1 MDSLPVE
8 ADKIDS
14 MAQARPDS
22 SKLVDMKDKKPVVY
36 VSEFVEGV
44 RSEFGVLQIDWF
56 EFVEIDLVDGLESE
70 MNFSFSS
77 FLADNVFQFDHVY
90 FQFDDFLMLNVNKLF
105 VF

>member
-36 VSEFVEGV
+36 VSEFVEEARIELV
-44 RSEFGVLQIDWF
+44 ILQIGWF
-56 EFVEIDLVDGLESE
+56 EFVEVDLVDDLESE

-77 FLADNVFQFDHVY
+77 FLADIVFQFEPMVKKFY
-90 FQFDDFLMLNVNKLF
+90 TFNIFK
-105 VF
+105 